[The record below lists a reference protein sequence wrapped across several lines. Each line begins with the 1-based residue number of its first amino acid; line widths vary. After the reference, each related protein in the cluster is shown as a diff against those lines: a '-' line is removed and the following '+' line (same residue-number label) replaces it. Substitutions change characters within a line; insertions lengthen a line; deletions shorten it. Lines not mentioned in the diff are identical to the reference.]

1 MSNDSRQLVAVL
13 GRGIV
18 PPGTAL
24 VTADDLGLTRGD
36 GCFDAVRVVVEDG
49 RTKVHHLELH
59 LARFARS
66 AAALSLPEPDL
77 DRWRALIAEAVGGW
91 NVTGEAVLKL
101 VLTRGPEHNP
111 GHPTSLLTVTAVDP
125 EVEKVRAGI
134 NVVTLNRGYA
144 ADAFAE
150 APWLLGGVKSLSYVI
165 NMAAK
170 REAAAR
176 GADDVLFVSADGY
189 ALEGPTAGL
198 LVATDDRL
206 WTTSTEGTGI
216 LASVTI
222 AVIFDEAS
230 KHGVDTGAC
239 LFRPDD
245 LKHSQGA
252 WLVSAVRGV
261 QPILTLDGAPLPHNP
276 EITAILSAAA
286 GF

>member
-1 MSNDSRQLVAVL
+1 MSNDSKQLVAVM

-18 PPGTAL
+18 PTDTPL
-24 VTADDLGLTRGD
+24 VVADDLGLTRGD
-36 GCFDAVRVVVEDG
+36 GCFDAVRVAVSDG
-49 RTKVHHLELH
+49 RVRVDHLEPH

-66 AAALSLPEPDL
+66 AAALDLPAPDL
-77 DRWRALIAEAVGGW
+77 DQWRALISEAIGAWDVPG
-91 NVTGEAVLKL
+91 VAVLKL
-101 VLTRGPEHNP
+101 VLTRGPEGQP
-111 GHPTSLLTVTAVDP
+111 GHPTSLLTITSVAPSVDK
-125 EVEKVRAGI
+125 ERAGI
-134 NVVTLNRGYA
+134 HVITLNRGYA
-144 ADAFAE
+144 ADAFVD
-150 APWLLGGVKSLSYVI
+150 APWLLGGVKYLSYAI
-165 NMAAK
+165 NMAAR

-198 LVATDDRL
+198 IVATDDRL

-222 AVIFDEAS
+222 GVIFAEAA

-245 LKHSQGA
+245 LVHSQGA
-252 WLVSAVRGV
+252 WLVSAIRGV
-261 QPILTLDGAPLPHNP
+261 QPILTLDGVALPHNS
-276 EITAILSAAA
+276 EITAVLSAAA